1 MLKLFGRT
9 CTIND
14 NELTIVI
21 GKDKDILRNMIY
33 YIPWIED
40 FNMHNFRKADFAINV
55 NDDEF
60 LSCFDNKNTM
70 PTFQGGIK
78 PYQVSSIIIVED
90 LISYDFL
97 RSFHNLESL
106 YLENTYNLKDISFI
120 EGMINLNYLSIN
132 GSKVD
137 SIDSIIKLIK
147 NQLNFIEEVK
157 GEDYYYGTH
166 LLSHLAITN
175 SNISDISK
183 FANVDLQLF
192 ELVLSRNRIE
202 NANAI
207 IGKNI
212 NNIDLSN
219 NLIKDVKEIVS
230 SRSSENNRSMVSSN
244 LLILSNNPIE
254 TIFTEKQLEEISKHC
269 RLILPKNCYDKA
281 SIS

>member
-157 GEDYYYGTH
+157 GGR
-166 LLSHLAITN
+166 LLLWYSST
-175 SNISDISK
+175 
-183 FANVDLQLF
+183 FTF
-192 ELVLSRNRIE
+192 
-202 NANAI
+202 
-207 IGKNI
+207 
-212 NNIDLSN
+212 SN
-219 NLIKDVKEIVS
+219 NK
-230 SRSSENNRSMVSSN
+230 
-244 LLILSNNPIE
+244 
-254 TIFTEKQLEEISKHC
+254 F
-269 RLILPKNCYDKA
+269 
-281 SIS
+281 